1 MPVTTT
7 ATTERNPRIDADR
20 TLCLEGVHNARH
32 LGGHPTASGQPT
44 IAADLVRSGSL
55 HELTP
60 AGMDALRDRGVRA
73 VVDFRSAV
81 ERDLHPTP
89 DLSGHGI
96 TVVGAPVFEND
107 ALPDSLA
114 QRDRYPGHAAIYR
127 DFLTMGG
134 EAWRALCETIAASEG
149 GVLFHCSVGKDRTG
163 VAAAL
168 LLELA
173 GAPDDRIVA
182 DYARSAEEL
191 APVVEER
198 AASFQKRGISPH
210 IGRLMMDAPPE
221 AMEATLEFLRGR
233 WGSAAGYL
241 GALGLGADTVAA
253 VRARMLGG

>member
-1 MPVTTT
+1 MLPVTTT
-7 ATTERNPRIDADR
+7 ATTERDPRIDPDR
-20 TLCLEGVHNARH
+20 TLRLEGVHNARH

-44 IAADLVRSGSL
+44 IAADLVRSGAL

-60 AGMDALRDRGVRA
+60 AGMDALRDHGVRTI
-73 VVDFRSAV
+73 VDFRSAV

-96 TVVGAPVFEND
+96 AVVGAPVFEND

-114 QRDRYPGHAAIYR
+114 RRDRYPGHAAIYR

-134 EAWRALCETIAASEG
+134 DAWRALCETIAANAG

-173 GAPDDRIVA
+173 GVPDDRIVA
-182 DYARSAEEL
+182 DYARSAPEL
-191 APVVEER
+191 APVLEER

-221 AMEATLEFLRGR
+221 AMEATLAFLRGR

-241 GALGLGADTVAA
+241 GAIGLDAATVAA
-253 VRARMLGG
+253 VRARLLG

>member
-1 MPVTTT
+1 MTI
-7 ATTERNPRIDADR
+7 ATTERNSRIDTDR
-20 TLCLEGVHNARH
+20 TLRLESVHNARH

-55 HELTP
+55 SELTP
-60 AGMDALRDRGVRA
+60 AGMEALCAHGVRT
-73 VVDFRSAV
+73 VVDFRSAA
-81 ERDLHPTP
+81 ERDVHPTP
-89 DLSGHGI
+89 DLSARGI

-114 QRDRYPGHAAIYR
+114 QRDHYPGHAAIYR
-127 DFLTMGG
+127 DFLTGG
-134 EAWRALCETIAASEG
+134 GDAYRALCETIAANEG

-168 LLELA
+168 LLGLA
-173 GAPDDRIVA
+173 GVPDDHIVA
-182 DYARSAEEL
+182 DYARSAREL

-198 AASFQKRGISPH
+198 AARFQERGISPH

-221 AMEATLEFLRGR
+221 AMEATLDFIRER

-241 GALGLGADTVAA
+241 GALGLDAEAVAA
-253 VRARMLGG
+253 VRARLLGQPR